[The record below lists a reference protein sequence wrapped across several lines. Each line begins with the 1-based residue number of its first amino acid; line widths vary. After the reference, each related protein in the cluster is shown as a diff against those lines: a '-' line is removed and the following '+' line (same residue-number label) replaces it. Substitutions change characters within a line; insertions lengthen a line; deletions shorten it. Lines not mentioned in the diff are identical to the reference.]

1 MSLEPD
7 PIPLD
12 VKVVL
17 FGDRM
22 LYYLLSSLDPDF
34 VQHFKVL
41 ADFDDD
47 IDRTPANEAMLARLI
62 GTIAAQDGMLPLDRA
77 GVARVVEHA
86 ARMADDARK
95 LTLLIEHLHDLIA
108 EASHWA
114 AQGRPHGCDARR
126 RGCGHRAAAPPR
138 RPRAANAARK

>member
-22 LYYLLSSLDPDF
+22 LYYLLAALDPEF
-34 VQHFKVL
+34 AQHFKVL

-47 IDRTPANEAMLARLI
+47 IAAHARERGDAGAADR
-62 GTIAAQDGMLPLDRA
+62 
-77 GVARVVEHA
+77 VA
-86 ARMADDARK
+86 
-95 LTLLIEHLHDLIA
+95 
-108 EASHWA
+108 S
-114 AQGRPHGCDARR
+114 
-126 RGCGHRAAAPPR
+126 RGATA
-138 RPRAANAARK
+138 